1 MAGKLTAAQRRV
13 LNAYADGQVMSAA
26 YAAKRL
32 NIPWPASGNF
42 GKTVRKLMLMGLLSF
57 NSLTAAYQITPAGRT
72 ALEDKP

>member
-42 GKTVRKLMLMGLLSF
+42 GKTVRKLMLMVLLSF
-57 NSLTAAYQITPAGRT
+57 NSLTTAYQITPAGRT